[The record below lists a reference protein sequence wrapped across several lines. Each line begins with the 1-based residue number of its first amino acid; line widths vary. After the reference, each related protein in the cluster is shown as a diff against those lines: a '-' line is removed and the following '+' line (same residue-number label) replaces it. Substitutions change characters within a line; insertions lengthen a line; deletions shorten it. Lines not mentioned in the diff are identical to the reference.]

1 MQRLVLVSLAAVVL
15 LASVS
20 TAALA
25 QGGRPGAPPPP
36 PPPPPASATGAG
48 TGGGAAQTSTVPTA
62 RIAYVNLQEVLRRTP
77 GYVAAESTYRKLVTG
92 YQGELQRLQQQLDSA
107 VQAFDQQSIALSPA
121 ARQAKQKDLQGMQ
134 QRMVQRQQAL
144 QDTAQAKEDE
154 LMEPLRNRINSII
167 QGIRAESNYSLI
179 IDADAGGGFLLAAD
193 PALNITPR
201 VLARLTQAQ

>member
-1 MQRLVLVSLAAVVL
+1 MRLVFVSLAAVVS
-15 LASVS
+15 LATSS

-25 QGGRPGAPPPP
+25 QAGRTPAPPPP
-36 PPPPPASATGAG
+36 PAAGPSASG
-48 TGGGAAQTSTVPTA
+48 SVPTA

-77 GYVAAESTYRKLVTG
+77 GYVAAESTYRKIVTG

-121 ARQAKQKDLQGMQ
+121 ARQAKQKDLQAMQ

-144 QDTAQAKEDE
+144 QDSAQAKEDE
-154 LMEPLRNRINSII
+154 LMEPLRSRINSII
-167 QGIRAESNYSLI
+167 QGIRAEQNYSFI

-193 PALNITPR
+193 PALNITAR
-201 VLARLTQAQ
+201 VLQRLSQAQ

>member
-1 MQRLVLVSLAAVVL
+1 MQRLVFVSLAAVVL
-15 LASVS
+15 LATVS
-20 TAALA
+20 TAAPA
-25 QGGRPGAPPPP
+25 QAGRPGAPPPP
-36 PPPPPASATGAG
+36 PAPASAPATQ
-48 TGGGAAQTSTVPTA
+48 QTATVPVA

-77 GYVAAESTYRKLVTG
+77 GYVAAESTYRKIVTG
-92 YQGELQRLQQQLDSA
+92 YQNELQRLQQQLDSA

-134 QRMVQRQQAL
+134 QRMVQRQQSL
-144 QDTAQAKEDE
+144 QDSAQAKEDE

>member
-1 MQRLVLVSLAAVVL
+1 MQRLVLVSLAAVVM
-15 LASVS
+15 LATAS

-25 QGGRPGAPPPP
+25 QAGRPAAPPP
-36 PPPPPASATGAG
+36 PPPPPASSAG
-48 TGGGAAQTSTVPTA
+48 PQSGTVPVA
-62 RIAYVNLQEVLRRTP
+62 RIAYIHLQDVLRRTP
-77 GYVAAESTYRKLVTG
+77 GYVVAESTYRKLVTG
-92 YQGELQRLQQQLDSA
+92 YQNELQRLQQQLDSA

-134 QRMVQRQQAL
+134 QRLVQRQQAL

-154 LMEPLRNRINSII
+154 LMEPLRSRINSII
-167 QGIRAESNYSLI
+167 QGIRAENNYSLI

-193 PALNITPR
+193 PAIDITPR

>member
-1 MQRLVLVSLAAVVL
+1 MQRLVFVSLAAVVL
-15 LASVS
+15 LATVS
-20 TAALA
+20 TAAPA
-25 QGGRPGAPPPP
+25 QAGRPGAPPPP
-36 PPPPPASATGAG
+36 PPPAPASAPATQ
-48 TGGGAAQTSTVPTA
+48 QTATVPVA

-92 YQGELQRLQQQLDSA
+92 YQNELQRLQQQLDSA

>member
-1 MQRLVLVSLAAVVL
+1 MQRLVLVSLAAVML
-15 LASVS
+15 LASAS

-25 QGGRPGAPPPP
+25 QAGRPGAPPPP
-36 PPPPPASATGAG
+36 PPPPPAAAG
-48 TGGGAAQTSTVPTA
+48 TGATSTVPMA

-77 GYVAAESTYRKLVTG
+77 GYVVAESTYRKIVTG
-92 YQGELQRLQQQLDSA
+92 YQAELQRLQQQLDSA

-144 QDTAQAKEDE
+144 QDSAQAKEDE

-167 QGIRAESNYSLI
+167 QGIRAEGNFSLI
-179 IDADAGGGFLLAAD
+179 IDADAGGAFLLAAD

-201 VLARLTQAQ
+201 VLSRLTQAQ